1 MNQQILNYFQS
12 NKNSFS
18 SQALKNSLLRSGY
31 KAHEIDEV
39 ISFLYRKNSLPQ
51 SLVPKKSLSKVQ
63 ILAFLWKAF
72 VVLGILLVIVGSSHL
87 VASFFNKNKSDDN
100 LILTYT
106 KDEKSSSGFE
116 NQVIKKGYY
125 EINKSVSS
133 ENYAGSYKMT
143 ITKVEAED
151 FYLKFYLR
159 FEYTPKNQ
167 YSSGYISSPCLAD
180 LTDSHNNKV
189 QVYRDSDYK
198 CSSESLSSYSSFKN
212 SNTIEGWVS
221 FNQVASG
228 EKSFN
233 FTYYNFPEIKN
244 IVLE

>member
-12 NKNSFS
+12 NKDRFS
-18 SQALKNSLLRSGY
+18 IQALKDSLLKSGY
-31 KAHEIDEV
+31 KAHEIDEA
-39 ISFLYRKNSLPQ
+39 ISFLYGKNSFSQ

-72 VVLGILLVIVGSSHL
+72 VVLGILLIIVGSSYL
-87 VASFFNKNKSDDN
+87 GVSFFNKNKSGDN
-100 LILTYT
+100 LIPVYT
-106 KDEKSSSGFE
+106 KDEKSFSDFE
-116 NQVIKKGYY
+116 NQIIKKGYY

-143 ITKVEAED
+143 LTKVEAED

-167 YSSGYISSPCLAD
+167 YYSGYISSPCYAQLVD
-180 LTDSHNNKV
+180 VSNNKAK
-189 QVYRDSDYK
+189 VYRDPDYN
-198 CSSESLSSYSSFKN
+198 CSSVSLANYSAFKN
-212 SNTIEGWVS
+212 SNTIEGWVT
-221 FNQVASG
+221 FDQVTSG

-233 FTYYNFPEIKN
+233 FTYYGFPEIKN
-244 IVLE
+244 IILE